1 MWCHE
6 VIGKGRWFKKAVR
19 RNTNFHFRLKVWSL
33 CVALEQRSI
42 WDNLIFSFLSQ
53 NLQVLFVATMYI
65 QSCRAIWPF
74 DYYCNSL
81 FPFFVLE
88 YYWLSYHKVWATLL
102 YLSHVVQAI
111 PMTYIKYLHLG
122 WHRVVISK
130 PLKFMKQIWIFRT
143 QFCLLY

>member
-102 YLSHVVQAI
+102 YLSHVVSYPYDI
-111 PMTYIKYLHLG
+111 YK
-122 WHRVVISK
+122 
-130 PLKFMKQIWIFRT
+130 IFT
-143 QFCLLY
+143 SGLAQGCNFKTFKIHETNLNI